1 MMNLSIRGA
10 GQGLMARLSN
20 TASAPVSEKI
30 TQVRPKRGW
39 ISIDWQELWH
49 FRELFITLTVRD
61 LQVRYKQTIVGAAW
75 AIIQPVL
82 TMLVFS
88 VFFGRLAKIPT
99 DGDLPYPIF
108 SYAALVPWQFFAGSL
123 TFSANSIISNAN
135 MITKIYFPRII
146 VPVSSALSHLVDFG
160 LAFVVFLLMMPLFG
174 VLPTGKVIFL
184 PFFLLLLLLTA
195 LGMGFWLSAL
205 NVKFRDVRYVIPF
218 LVQFLL
224 FVSPVVYPT
233 SLIENEGFRV
243 FYSLNPLVA
252 VVNGFRW
259 ALLDTDALSAA
270 GVALGTATA
279 LLLFV
284 SGLWYFNQ
292 MERSFADVV

>member
-1 MMNLSIRGA
+1 
-10 GQGLMARLSN
+10 MARLSN

-49 FRELFITLTVRD
+49 FRELFVTLTIRD

-174 VLPTGKVIFL
+174 ILPTGKVIFL

-270 GVALGTATA
+270 VVALGTVTA
-279 LLLFV
+279 ALLFV

>member
-1 MMNLSIRGA
+1 
-10 GQGLMARLSN
+10 MARLSN
-20 TASAPVSEKI
+20 TASVPVSEKI

-88 VFFGRLAKIPT
+88 VFFGRLAGIPT

-233 SLIENEGFRV
+233 SLIESEGFRV

-259 ALLDTDALSAA
+259 SLLDTDALSAA

>member
-1 MMNLSIRGA
+1 
-10 GQGLMARLSN
+10 MARLSN
-20 TASAPVSEKI
+20 TASAPASEKI

-49 FRELFITLTVRD
+49 FRELFITLTIRD

-233 SLIENEGFRV
+233 SLIENEGFRT

-270 GVALGTATA
+270 GNALGTVTA

>member
-1 MMNLSIRGA
+1 
-10 GQGLMARLSN
+10 MARLSN
-20 TASAPVSEKI
+20 TASVPASEKI

-49 FRELFITLTVRD
+49 FRELFVTLTIRD

-233 SLIENEGFRV
+233 SLIEDEGFRT

-270 GVALGTATA
+270 GVALGTVTA

-292 MERSFADVV
+292 MERSFADIV

>member
-1 MMNLSIRGA
+1 
-10 GQGLMARLSN
+10 MARLSN
-20 TASAPVSEKI
+20 TASVPASEKI

-49 FRELFITLTVRD
+49 FRELFVTLTIRD

-233 SLIENEGFRV
+233 SLIEDEGFRT

-270 GVALGTATA
+270 GAALGTVTA

-292 MERSFADVV
+292 MERSFADIV

>member
-1 MMNLSIRGA
+1 
-10 GQGLMARLSN
+10 MARLSN

>member
-1 MMNLSIRGA
+1 
-10 GQGLMARLSN
+10 MARLSN
-20 TASAPVSEKI
+20 TASVPASEKI

-49 FRELFITLTVRD
+49 FRELFVTLTIRD

-233 SLIENEGFRV
+233 SLIENEGFRT

-270 GVALGTATA
+270 GVALGTVTA

-292 MERSFADVV
+292 MERSFADIV

>member
-1 MMNLSIRGA
+1 
-10 GQGLMARLSN
+10 MARLSN
-20 TASAPVSEKI
+20 TASVPASEKI

-49 FRELFITLTVRD
+49 FRELFVTLTIRD

-233 SLIENEGFRV
+233 SLIENEGFRT

-270 GVALGTATA
+270 GAALGTVTA

-292 MERSFADVV
+292 MERSFADIV

>member
-1 MMNLSIRGA
+1 
-10 GQGLMARLSN
+10 MARLSN

-49 FRELFITLTVRD
+49 FRELFVTLTIRD

-259 ALLDTDALSAA
+259 ALLDTDALSA
-270 GVALGTATA
+270 GVVALGTVTA

>member
-1 MMNLSIRGA
+1 
-10 GQGLMARLSN
+10 MARLSN
-20 TASAPVSEKI
+20 TASVPASEKI

-49 FRELFITLTVRD
+49 FRELFITLTIRD

-233 SLIENEGFRV
+233 SLIENEGFRT

-270 GVALGTATA
+270 GAALGTVTA

>member
-1 MMNLSIRGA
+1 
-10 GQGLMARLSN
+10 MARLSN
-20 TASAPVSEKI
+20 TASVPVSEKI

-88 VFFGRLAKIPT
+88 VFFGRLAGIPT

-184 PFFLLLLLLTA
+184 PFFLLLLLQTA

-259 ALLDTDALSAA
+259 SLLDTDALSAA

>member
-1 MMNLSIRGA
+1 
-10 GQGLMARLSN
+10 MARLSN
-20 TASAPVSEKI
+20 TASVPVSEKI

-88 VFFGRLAKIPT
+88 VFFGRLAGIPT

-259 ALLDTDALSAA
+259 SLLDTDALSAA

>member
-1 MMNLSIRGA
+1 
-10 GQGLMARLSN
+10 MARLSN
-20 TASAPVSEKI
+20 TASVPVSEKI

-88 VFFGRLAKIPT
+88 VFFGRLAGIPT

-259 ALLDTDALSAA
+259 SLLDTDALSAA
-270 GVALGTATA
+270 GVALGTVTA
-279 LLLFV
+279 LMLFV

>member
-1 MMNLSIRGA
+1 
-10 GQGLMARLSN
+10 MARLSN

-49 FRELFITLTVRD
+49 FRELFVTLTIRD

-270 GVALGTATA
+270 VVALGTVTA